1 MPHLQLAFIPPVTC
15 ISKSCYTKLK
25 LTRGETDV
33 DAGVPV
39 WVAMS
44 HTVSGLGE
52 TMREKDF
59 GVGPY
64 KPPRLLRIRSAP
76 AARPQPSGVRFVR
89 SPSRGS
95 TGGSQDTLNQ
105 TYTASLVRTQGALIR
120 KEVCT
125 GGPPAAPA
133 AYT

>member
-1 MPHLQLAFIPPVTC
+1 MYSTLFRIFT
-15 ISKSCYTKLK
+15 KSCYTRSE
-25 LTRGETDV
+25 TGERDRRRL
-33 DAGVPV
+33 
-39 WVAMS
+39 AMS

-125 GGPPAAPA
+125 GGPHAAPA

>member
-1 MPHLQLAFIPPVTC
+1 MLLHAKV
-15 ISKSCYTKLK
+15 KL
-25 LTRGETDV
+25 ETDV
-33 DAGVPV
+33 DAAGVPA

>member
-1 MPHLQLAFIPPVTC
+1 M
-15 ISKSCYTKLK
+15 K
-25 LTRGETDV
+25 LTPSETDV
-33 DAGVPV
+33 DAGV
-39 WVAMS
+39 VAMS

-76 AARPQPSGVRFVR
+76 PARPQPSGVRFVR

-125 GGPPAAPA
+125 SRPARS
-133 AYT
+133 TRSVTRSSHS

>member
-1 MPHLQLAFIPPVTC
+1 MYGTVFRIFTQ
-15 ISKSCYTKLK
+15 SCYTANCE
-25 LTRGETDV
+25 TENHSETDV
-33 DAGVPV
+33 DAAGVPV

-59 GVGPY
+59 GVGPC

-76 AARPQPSGVRFVR
+76 SARPQPSGVRFVR

-95 TGGSQDTLNQ
+95 TGGSPDTLNQ

-125 GGPPAAPA
+125 GGPHAAPA